1 MPTSRHTVCISI
13 ELDGGGGLRE
23 GVNYHKGIH
32 GNSLEEKSYR
42 DIKIHI

>member
-23 GVNYHKGIH
+23 GVNYHKGIPWQFTR
-32 GNSLEEKSYR
+32 GKEL
-42 DIKIHI
+42 